1 MQNDN
6 AYNMKYKWNT
16 ICGIQVEYN
25 TIWNKYEIQME
36 LLGSWVYDNP
46 LIL

>member
-6 AYNMKYKWNT
+6 AYNMKHYQ
-16 ICGIQVEYN
+16 QV
-25 TIWNKYEIQME
+25 E
-36 LLGSWVYDNP
+36 LLGIWVYDNP

>member
-6 AYNMKYKWNT
+6 AYNMKYYQ
-16 ICGIQVEYN
+16 QV
-25 TIWNKYEIQME
+25 E
-36 LLGSWVYDNP
+36 LLGIWVYDNP